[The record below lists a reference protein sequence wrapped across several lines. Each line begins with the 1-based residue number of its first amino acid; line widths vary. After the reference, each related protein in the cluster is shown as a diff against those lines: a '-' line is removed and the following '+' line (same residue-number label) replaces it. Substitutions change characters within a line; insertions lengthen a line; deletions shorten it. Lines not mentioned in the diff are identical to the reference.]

1 MEGINAILRY
11 RYGVD
16 PDTLPEEEW
25 LRLYAEYRFV
35 RKRELKELEITVHNA
50 LAEIVNKLFGKD
62 NGNSNIIDDTMDN

>member
-11 RYGVD
+11 RYGID
-16 PDTLPEEEW
+16 PDTLSEDDW

-35 RKRELKELEITVHNA
+35 RRTELQEMEITMHNA

-62 NGNSNIIDDTMDN
+62 NGIIDDTMDT